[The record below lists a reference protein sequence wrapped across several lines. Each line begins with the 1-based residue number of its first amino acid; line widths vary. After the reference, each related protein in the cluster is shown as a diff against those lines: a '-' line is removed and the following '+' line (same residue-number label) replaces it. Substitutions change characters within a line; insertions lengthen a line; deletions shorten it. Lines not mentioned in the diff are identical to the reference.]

1 MSTNNFVK
9 KYHVLNVFDVHKL
22 QSLLLMYDVCNNTAY
37 LPFVNFVTNNVI
49 HSHNTRSNINLHIEQ
64 VSSID
69 KRNFIYHCMLYWN
82 ACPIH
87 VIEHYLSINLF
98 NSVKLHKLAAYNIF
112 QCYYYLF
119 FCIL

>member
-1 MSTNNFVK
+1 MCAIILHIYLLST
-9 KYHVLNVFDVHKL
+9 
-22 QSLLLMYDVCNNTAY
+22 LLLITLYIAINE
-37 LPFVNFVTNNVI
+37 
-49 HSHNTRSNINLHIEQ
+49 SNINLHIEQ

-87 VIEHYLSINLF
+87 GALPKQNLF

-112 QCYYYLF
+112 QCYYYF
-119 FCIL
+119 SVNIIII